1 MYSVGSNSEHLNT
14 EHIRNPNVLMFWFE
28 MVGYAVN
35 IYGTDH
41 LKTELF
47 KMAALV

>member
-1 MYSVGSNSEHLNT
+1 MIYNYSQSLNT
-14 EHIRNPNVLMFWFE
+14 ESIRKPNVLK
-28 MVGYAVN
+28 VGNQMLQTIQKPNYC
-35 IYGTDH
+35 H